1 MKTFTL
7 KQLAESFVENITK
20 LNELQ
25 LQISVEEL
33 KRKPLLSSETQ
44 SYIDIAMKGYFFY
57 I

>member
-33 KRKPLLSSETQ
+33 KRKPLLSPETQ